1 MSDDTTEVAILGG
14 GVIGSAIA
22 YFLSKGGVQ
31 TLVLERSEIAAESS
45 SAAGLLSLLGNVHG
59 PGALTD
65 LLLASNTLIRDLM
78 PELEALSG
86 ESMEYRRWG
95 SLHTASDEQEAAH
108 LCAQMDAWGCASY
121 LGHPF

>member
-22 YFLSKGGVQ
+22 YFLSKAGVQ
-31 TLVLERSEIAAESS
+31 TLVLERSEVAAASS
-45 SAAGLLSLLGNVHG
+45 SAAAGLLSPLGNVHG

-65 LLLASNTLIRDLM
+65 LLLASNTLIRDVM

-86 ESMEYRRWG
+86 ERMEYRCWG
-95 SLHTASDEQEAAH
+95 SFHKLICTDAYPQETCLRASCRS
-108 LCAQMDAWGCASY
+108 LSGIV
-121 LGHPF
+121 